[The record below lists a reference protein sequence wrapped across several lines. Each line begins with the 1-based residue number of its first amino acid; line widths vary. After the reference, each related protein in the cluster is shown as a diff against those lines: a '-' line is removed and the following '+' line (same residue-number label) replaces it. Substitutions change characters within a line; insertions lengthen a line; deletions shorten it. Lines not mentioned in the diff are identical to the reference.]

1 MTTKK
6 DIQKWIADS
15 VKPMLA
21 KDDGAV
27 YYLRIKGGISFVLAW
42 MRYDSDDVENK
53 FCDEQFTIEASV
65 RKTDSS
71 FFTDDWTY
79 INEGLPLQT
88 SDESDSFATV
98 TDWIFKIALNYLK
111 SKIYYTLPN
120 DKRIELLSEM
130 QTANFD
136 FGDFEEPIADLR
148 KAYYEITDEADTKLI
163 EEKIET
169 QCSAFADFLGTQY
182 EEIQSKISLDDL
194 SHRIKQTLIPD
205 LSVA

>member
-1 MTTKK
+1 MTTKE
-6 DIQKWIADS
+6 DIQKWIADN

-88 SDESDSFATV
+88 SDESDSFASV

-111 SKIYYTLPN
+111 SKIFYTLPN
-120 DKRIELLSEM
+120 KKRIELLSEM
-130 QTANFD
+130 YTANCD

>member
-1 MTTKK
+1 MTTRK

>member
-1 MTTKK
+1 MTTKE

-15 VKPMLA
+15 AKPMLA

-88 SDESDSFATV
+88 SDESDSFASV

-148 KAYYEITDEADTKLI
+148 KAYCEMIDEAHTKLI
-163 EEKIET
+163 EEKIEA
-169 QCSAFADFLGTQY
+169 QCSAFADFLGTKY
-182 EEIQSKISLDDL
+182 KEIQSMISISDL
-194 SHRIKQTLIPD
+194 SMEMKQALI
-205 LSVA
+205 A

>member
-1 MTTKK
+1 MTTKE

-27 YYLRIKGGISFVLAW
+27 YYRRIKGGISFVLAW
-42 MRYDSDDVENK
+42 MRYDSDDIENK
-53 FCDEQFTIEASV
+53 FRDEQFTIEASV

-79 INEGLPLQT
+79 INEGVPLQT
-88 SDESDSFATV
+88 PDENDSFATV

-148 KAYYEITDEADTKLI
+148 KAYYEITGEADTKLI